1 MKARAPAVVIALLI
15 ARTQSFA
22 SSGAMS
28 FLAPGGP
35 ATPSSGAMNGMG
47 EGLTRGSCQNRPHSA
62 PRTVGMYRKPVLIQQ
77 PAAVEAF
84 MQRPS
89 TPTGGYVRAPSPAM
103 VEQSEQQHGL
113 VRGRSPAAPAVR
125 TPGLIMPGGPSA
137 PHVLRGSFG
146 CTVSFPMTAS
156 RKADDLRQRWASQL
170 TKACEVDG
178 WGQIVEAQEGYRKLA
193 VDMAEAR
200 GQVAVSSSDQEITR
214 KIILC
219 LSARLE
225 TLTASAVRSRH
236 TSMTA
241 ADLKS
246 LEPVILSLFLPAA
259 ANPYAAPEKFPVSA
273 TKYQNASPIIEE
285 GSAKHAVDFTQ
296 RDVSDFHQSHAA
308 LTEVAGTVVAIRIEG
323 WGLKDAQTYVDP
335 ITTVSV
341 VDPEQRIICSV
352 DTHISKER
360 RVNHVLFEERVYLA
374 VSLEEMQRT
383 RSAIFFEFK
392 HYKPKKKKVS
402 TRCWSFMELQEIKP
416 DEETVLEIYHKPTD
430 LRKKKLKLHSV
441 KKLYLHIF
449 ISLIT
454 RLGVEDSW
462 DLLESGEYALDSILH
477 SFFEVLRLSPA
488 MSGTIRDRDVT
499 GRPRT
504 LSGTAMEAEYFLHE
518 SEGPSQGQHEA
529 ARQHKESRER
539 FPRENS
545 ECDESLL
552 SKDQSYRNGPV
563 RFVVLLFQSLVLM
576 GLTYNYDMC
585 SATRNVLVETLGIT
599 DTGYGVISGV
609 YAYPNVILPLFGGL
623 LIDIVGVQR
632 SMIFFVSIN
641 FTGTVIYALGLH
653 MRSFTVLVIGRA
665 IFGMGGESLN
675 VSNSTIMTHWFRG
688 KELAFAL
695 GSSLT
700 LSRLGSVLVLN
711 TQPVFVRNWGVFS
724 GALAGV
730 CMAGVSVTSA
740 VLTCIIDRQA
750 NSYDKAKH
758 ITGAED
764 DTKSGD
770 RGVQLSDVKSFGR
783 MFWCLALSCVVS
795 YMSIFPFY
803 QVVAPAYLQSDAHF
817 GFDLKTTN
825 VYQFHSHN
833 ARSGPISLHEHL
845 HRQTRPAPQTH
856 GLGLRLAASDACVTH
871 HFSAVPPLRFCS
883 ILFRSHGC
891 IYLFVWRCYLGMHPL
906 HGPST
911 FGRGGLRA
919 HVCPPELRPGHS
931 SHNTGVPP
939 SGVGRFHMAFRLPSA
954 LGCYWFVYIS
964 LSQENRQKHT
974 DRPFPAL
981 PREVG
986 RATRVLTSLLL

>member
-1 MKARAPAVVIALLI
+1 
-15 ARTQSFA
+15 
-22 SSGAMS
+22 
-28 FLAPGGP
+28 
-35 ATPSSGAMNGMG
+35 
-47 EGLTRGSCQNRPHSA
+47 
-62 PRTVGMYRKPVLIQQ
+62 
-77 PAAVEAF
+77 
-84 MQRPS
+84 
-89 TPTGGYVRAPSPAM
+89 
-103 VEQSEQQHGL
+103 
-113 VRGRSPAAPAVR
+113 
-125 TPGLIMPGGPSA
+125 
-137 PHVLRGSFG
+137 
-146 CTVSFPMTAS
+146 
-156 RKADDLRQRWASQL
+156 
-170 TKACEVDG
+170 
-178 WGQIVEAQEGYRKLA
+178 
-193 VDMAEAR
+193 
-200 GQVAVSSSDQEITR
+200 
-214 KIILC
+214 
-219 LSARLE
+219 
-225 TLTASAVRSRH
+225 
-236 TSMTA
+236 
-241 ADLKS
+241 
-246 LEPVILSLFLPAA
+246 
-259 ANPYAAPEKFPVSA
+259 
-273 TKYQNASPIIEE
+273 
-285 GSAKHAVDFTQ
+285 
-296 RDVSDFHQSHAA
+296 
-308 LTEVAGTVVAIRIEG
+308 
-323 WGLKDAQTYVDP
+323 
-335 ITTVSV
+335 
-341 VDPEQRIICSV
+341 
-352 DTHISKER
+352 
-360 RVNHVLFEERVYLA
+360 
-374 VSLEEMQRT
+374 
-383 RSAIFFEFK
+383 SAIFFEFK

-454 RLGVEDSW
+454 
-462 DLLESGEYALDSILH
+462 
-477 SFFEVLRLSPA
+477 RLSPA

-803 QVVAPAYLQSDAHF
+803 QAGLPTTIILCFTFSSGAAFGLTFALQNCGQAIAPTILEFLHQE
-817 GFDLKTTN
+817 
-825 VYQFHSHN
+825 
-833 ARSGPISLHEHL
+833 SGDFIWPFACLALWAAIGLCISLYL
-845 HRQTRPAPQTH
+845 KRIDRSTQT
-856 GLGLRLAASDACVTH
+856 GLFLPCPEKLAEQLACSPVYYFDSPTTE
-871 HFSAVPPLRFCS
+871 AIATP
-883 ILFRSHGC
+883 
-891 IYLFVWRCYLGMHPL
+891 M
-906 HGPST
+906 PST
-911 FGRGGLRA
+911 TAAVVMPDVSAELTTPGL
-919 HVCPPELRPGHS
+919 
-931 SHNTGVPP
+931 
-939 SGVGRFHMAFRLPSA
+939 
-954 LGCYWFVYIS
+954 
-964 LSQENRQKHT
+964 
-974 DRPFPAL
+974 D
-981 PREVG
+981 
-986 RATRVLTSLLL
+986 